1 MKTHVW
7 LMNMGGPDH
16 PDAVQPFL
24 NRLLSDR
31 HLVEFPIPWL
41 QWCFAAIISRKRAR
55 VVAGE
60 YAKMGGASPQLA
72 MVREQADA
80 LEQEL
85 GEGFAC
91 SPVFRYWGE
100 GAEAAMDQV
109 EPRDTVVLLSLYPH
123 ACGAT
128 TTSSLLDAHAA
139 LEGHAGRV
147 VEVERYPRHSGWVAA
162 VTECIEEACAGLDEP
177 YLLFSAHGLP
187 QRRIDAGDP
196 YLDQVLATVEEVM
209 QSMSH
214 RRYSLSFQSK
224 VGPLQWLEPSTLDEV
239 ARVGASGVRELVIV
253 PVAFT
258 SEHIETIVEIGEQI
272 RDVALEAGVERFV
285 RCQTVQARPTYI
297 RALADLTRSA
307 LSGTVCPG
315 DRTCSVCSCSPA

>member
-16 PDAVQPFL
+16 ADAVQPFL
-24 NRLLSDR
+24 YRLLSDGL
-31 HLVEFPIPWL
+31 LVEFPVPWL

-72 MVREQADA
+72 MVREQALA

-85 GEGFAC
+85 GEGYAC
-91 SPVFRYWGE
+91 RPVFRYWGE
-100 GAEAAMDQV
+100 GARDARGAL
-109 EPRDTVVLLSLYPH
+109 EPSDTVVLLSLYPH
-123 ACGAT
+123 ACAAT
-128 TTSSLLDAHAA
+128 TTSSLLDAHQA
-139 LEGHAGRV
+139 LRGHEGRI

-162 VTECIEEACAGLDEP
+162 IQECIEEACTGLDDP
-177 YLLFSAHGLP
+177 HLLFSAHGLP
-187 QRRIDAGDP
+187 QRRVDAGDP
-196 YLDQVLATVEEVM
+196 YLDQVKATVEEVVRGM
-209 QSMSH
+209 D
-214 RRYSLSFQSK
+214 RPYSLSFQSK
-224 VGPLQWLEPSTLDEV
+224 VGPLQWLEPTTLDEV
-239 ARVGASGVRELVIV
+239 ARLGAAGVRELVIV

-258 SEHIETIVEIGEQI
+258 SEHIETIIEIGEQL
-272 RDVALEAGVERFV
+272 RDVALAAGVERFV
-285 RCQTVQARPTYI
+285 RCQTVQTRPTYI

-315 DRTCSVCSCSPA
+315 DRTCTVCSCSPA